1 MTVGKSIIRI
11 FLMSIVAG
19 ACLIPLLTISLEEIR
34 YIVVLLFIG
43 IVIPILLFTLYVMTI
58 YDKLVFWVQECMG
71 WND

>member
-1 MTVGKSIIRI
+1 
-11 FLMSIVAG
+11 MSIVAG